1 MFCVKCGTQIKN
13 GYKFCPKCGTP
24 AYVELEKSQ
33 NEIEVHLE
41 DAKVNAEKEAIAKTN
56 EGTEKTSEPKTVSSS
71 KETKASPS
79 TNNVFIP
86 NPFMAKELDIEGIKK
101 RAEEGDRY
109 AMSLQC
115 YRYEMGIGTKIDMEK
130 HNELKKILGGVTYG
144 IVGRISLFYYSK
156 ELANPYILTKNQ

>member
-1 MFCVKCGTQIKN
+1 MFCTKCGNQIKD
-13 GYKFCPKCGTP
+13 GFKFCPKCGTP
-24 AYVELEKSQ
+24 TYVEKEMSQ
-33 NEIEVHLE
+33 SEVKTQVE
-41 DAKVNAEKEAIAKTN
+41 DAKVNAEKEESVAKADDGAET
-56 EGTEKTSEPKTVSSS
+56 TSDCKTASS
-71 KETKASPS
+71 S
-79 TNNVFIP
+79 TNNVYVP